1 MAFNSLAKDQVLS
14 DAIVVDNS
22 VMMRWLFKDGLEN
35 DQQYAQ
41 SVLLHIEVDKPQVIV
56 PYIWVYEASFVV
68 SYYSKKKRVSYENGI
83 NHLDSLFNL
92 CAVIR
97 GEETPSVLFDFSNAN
112 GLSAYGSSYVMLALQ
127 QSSPIATLDKEIIAA
142 SGKLDIE
149 VFLGQF

>member
-22 VMMRWLFKDGLEN
+22 VVMRWLFKDGSEN

-41 SVLLHIEVDKPQVIV
+41 SVLLHIEVHKPQVIV

-68 SYYSKKKRVSYENGI
+68 NYYSKKELVSYENGI

-92 CAVIR
+92 CTVIR
-97 GEETPSVLFDFSNAN
+97 GEETPSALFDFSNAN
-112 GLSAYGSSYVMLALQ
+112 GLSAYDSSYVMLALQ

-142 SGKLDIE
+142 SGKLGIE
-149 VFLGQF
+149 VFLRA